1 MSDFDWFLYCI
12 AWWSEFVGCILLD
25 TIDDLVMTWNDVVVD
40 GLDPYLINSPAWK
53 VVSWINKR
61 EVEVCGDIKV
71 AFGRPWDFLRRRLPR
86 RRWKF
91 IRAFF
96 WVVAYWFSTQEQRLK
111 EDLAELGWIPEE
123 QS

>member
-1 MSDFDWFLYCI
+1 MNNFDWLLYCL

-25 TIDDLVMTWNDVVVD
+25 AVDDVVMTWKDVVVD
-40 GLDPYLINSPAWK
+40 GLDPYCVYSPAWR

-61 EVEVCGDIKV
+61 EREVCSDIKV
-71 AFGRPWDFLRRRLPR
+71 AFGRPWDFLRRRLPG

-96 WVVAYWFSTQEQRLK
+96 WVVAYWFSIREEELAQ
-111 EDLAELGWIPEE
+111 DLAELGWVPEE
-123 QS
+123 KP